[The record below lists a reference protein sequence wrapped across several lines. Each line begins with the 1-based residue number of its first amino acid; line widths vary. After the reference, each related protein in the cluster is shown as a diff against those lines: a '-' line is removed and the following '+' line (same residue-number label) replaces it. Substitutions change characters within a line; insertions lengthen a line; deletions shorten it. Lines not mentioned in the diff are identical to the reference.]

1 MSLPSRPEYPDPLDS
16 RQLRALTVLA
26 ATGSFTETA
35 RRLNLTQSAISHSL
49 KALEEETGV
58 PLIERSGR
66 RALLT
71 QAGQTLNRRAE
82 RILREMASARGE
94 LEQLLRWGGS
104 RLRVGASPTA
114 CQYLLPNIIREFGAQ
129 FPRWKIEII
138 SGDTRSTLEG
148 VREGQ
153 LDLALCMKNPGTGD
167 DTAFRELF
175 SEEIRLAIP
184 PAHAWEGRK
193 FLPPEELAGERI
205 ISYTGASFLPH
216 LIKDHLAKE
225 SVRLP
230 EPSISLGS
238 LEAVKE
244 MVKLGMG
251 VAFIPSWVATREV
264 AAGTLHLLTVRP
276 GRLIRR
282 WGVAWRRKRPL
293 SHGEETFIKLA
304 TFYGTEMT
312 TGDSRLL
319 TLPEAPPID
328 SAA

>member
-1 MSLPSRPEYPDPLDS
+1 MSSFAQAGYPEPFDS
-16 RQLRALTVLA
+16 RQLRALCVLGV
-26 ATGSFTETA
+26 TGSFTETA
-35 RRLNLTQSAISHSL
+35 RRLNLTQSAISHSI
-49 KALEEETGV
+49 KALETETGL

-71 QAGQTLNRRAE
+71 QAGQSLTRRAE
-82 RILREMASARGE
+82 RILREMSGARGE

-114 CQYLLPNIIREFGAQ
+114 CQYLLPAVIREFGTQ

-138 SGDTRSTLEG
+138 SSDTRTALEG
-148 VREGQ
+148 VLDGQ
-153 LDLALCMKNPGTGD
+153 LDLALCMKNPGSGA
-167 DTAFRELF
+167 DTEFRELF

-184 PAHAWEGRK
+184 AGHAWEGRK
-193 FLPPEELAGERI
+193 IIPADEIVTERL

-216 LIKDHLAKE
+216 LIKAHLAKE
-225 SVRLP
+225 GVRLP
-230 EPSISLGS
+230 DPAVALGS
-238 LEAVKE
+238 LEAIKE
-244 MVKLGMG
+244 MIKLGMG

-276 GRLIRR
+276 GKLLRR

-293 SHGEETFIKLA
+293 SHGEETFIKLSA
-304 TFYGTEMT
+304 FYGTELT
-312 TGDSRLL
+312 TGDSKLL
-319 TLPEAPPID
+319 TLKEAPPID